1 MKLSKLTWLIASSV
15 LASTPAL
22 SAELINVTD
31 DAMLSQV
38 LDQPTGVYAPAGS
51 SVNPL
56 GFKEVKRVTLPN
68 GKVKVRYQQ
77 TYQGVPIID
86 TAVVATEKK
95 GQRSDV
101 YGTMAQGVAADIMT
115 VYPAL
120 DSQSALDAAKANF
133 TQSQHTLTSASF
145 ENENTRL
152 VVRLDTEQN
161 AQLVYIVD
169 FFVAGK
175 DPTRPFYMIDA
186 DTGEIL
192 KQWDGIN
199 HASAVG
205 TGPGGNEKTGQ
216 YLYGTDYDGLS
227 IDKVGTTCTL
237 ENDKVKT
244 VDLDNGTSGSTA
256 FSYPCTDASN
266 YNDHKFVNGAYSPLN
281 DAHYF
286 GNVSS
291 TCTRTG

>member
-95 GQRSDV
+95 RS
-101 YGTMAQGVAADIMT
+101 A
-115 VYPAL
+115 
-120 DSQSALDAAKANF
+120 
-133 TQSQHTLTSASF
+133 
-145 ENENTRL
+145 
-152 VVRLDTEQN
+152 
-161 AQLVYIVD
+161 
-169 FFVAGK
+169 
-175 DPTRPFYMIDA
+175 
-186 DTGEIL
+186 
-192 KQWDGIN
+192 
-199 HASAVG
+199 
-205 TGPGGNEKTGQ
+205 
-216 YLYGTDYDGLS
+216 
-227 IDKVGTTCTL
+227 
-237 ENDKVKT
+237 
-244 VDLDNGTSGSTA
+244 
-256 FSYPCTDASN
+256 
-266 YNDHKFVNGAYSPLN
+266 
-281 DAHYF
+281 
-286 GNVSS
+286 
-291 TCTRTG
+291 